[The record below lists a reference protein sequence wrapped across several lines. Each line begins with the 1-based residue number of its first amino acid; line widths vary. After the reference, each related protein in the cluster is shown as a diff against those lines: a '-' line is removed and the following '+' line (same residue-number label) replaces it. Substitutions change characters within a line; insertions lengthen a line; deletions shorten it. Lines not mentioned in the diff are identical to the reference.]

1 MKLDLN
7 QGTTSD
13 VVDVDEIGAVGSPE
27 RVGVERGVEFFEGA
41 EVGGAFEVF
50 GGDGNEASFDG
61 GEDQIFGVNEKHTL
75 LGADQ
80 DFAGL
85 GGGLFGG
92 GELRDE
98 LLEALGSAGVGFD
111 FLFCFL
117 DGFGEAGLVER
128 L

>member
-1 MKLDLN
+1 MVN
-7 QGTTSD
+7 
-13 VVDVDEIGAVGSPE
+13 VDEIGAVGAPE
-27 RVGVERGVEFFEGA
+27 RVGIEGGVEFFEGA
-41 EVGGAFEVF
+41 VVGGAFEVF

-61 GEDQIFGVNEKHTL
+61 GEDQVFGVDEEHTL

-92 GELRDE
+92 GELGDE
-98 LLEALGSAGVGFD
+98 LLEALGGAGVGFD
-111 FLFCFL
+111 FFFCFL
-117 DGFGEAGLVER
+117 DGFGEAGLVEG